1 MLRILVCGDRNWTDY
16 FAVRDTLKAFKETSG
31 IEYIIE
37 GEASGADTFG
47 RIAAEELD
55 IPCAKF
61 PAKWAEFGLS
71 AGPKRNLQMLI
82 EGKPNLVLAFHND
95 IKNSKG
101 TMNMIE
107 QSKRAGLKVILYYH
121 ELQRK
126 EL

>member
-1 MLRILVCGDRNWTDY
+1 MRILVCGDRNWMDY
-16 FAVRDTLKAFKETSG
+16 SAIRDTLKVFKETSG

-37 GEASGADTFG
+37 GEASGADTFA
-47 RIAAEELD
+47 RIAAEELN

-71 AGPKRNLQMLI
+71 AGPRRNLQMLI
-82 EGKPNLVLAFHND
+82 EGKPNIILAFHDN

-121 ELQRK
+121 ELQWK